1 MPPSLQCIQNNYNN
15 KSLDSFTPIQHIKT
29 ISQNNSNQHDFYQN
43 IIPSKILREF
53 CNINEI
59 IIKAANPVQEIQ
71 IYTMTN
77 GNKEN
82 TDFSKHSEHFLKVIS
97 TEGDFL
103 YIITPSSNEFT
114 VYVKPAFLRT
124 IHLNHIICTF
134 KKEDCIQKR
143 IEDLKDLCSDEY
155 HLTVIDNG
163 HTITPCTTDG
173 ITVIQSPNYGG
184 TAGFTRG
191 ILESLKTD
199 CTHVLLNDDDALIDQ
214 ETIFRTIS
222 LLKILSPE
230 YYERVISGIILD
242 QNNPEIV
249 FEAGG
254 IIDRGTLRYLSS
266 GIDISTIEGIDSL
279 FRNYRIDY
287 SAWTFSCIPLDSFRK
302 NGLPLPL
309 TIWFDDVEYGLRTH
323 MKVITVPG
331 ISAIHPRH
339 DYATRRR
346 YYHGRN
352 LMIALSTS
360 DRLDSKAV
368 NDIFE
373 KISVEIATY
382 RYQFADEM
390 LKGIADYLKGPDY
403 VFSNMKEGLRPEP
416 NLKTGPL
423 SELRNKL
430 EPTDPPAARSYRKR
444 LLSLNGLFLRPFGD
458 IESAEFDMDTSHFY
472 HIRTVLYHIDG
483 KTGFIAERN
492 TARTLSL
499 TFRTVWLKLKTKMMI
514 KKLKRTYREALPRY
528 TSIEY
533 WTNLLCKEEEK

>member
-1 MPPSLQCIQNNYNN
+1 MISNSRVDTPSYEDSL
-15 KSLDSFTPIQHIKT
+15 KSLIPIQHVRS
-29 ISQNNSNQHDFYQN
+29 ISSIDNEKYTMYPN
-43 IIPSKILREF
+43 IIPIKSLREYCDISALF
-53 CNINEI
+53 LQVDGTQ
-59 IIKAANPVQEIQ
+59 KSIQ
-71 IYTMTN
+71 IQKVTQGVIEN
-77 GNKEN
+77 IQLDNKEESIIEVGIK
-82 TDFSKHSEHFLKVIS
+82 TGDYLFLTSPSQIEVTAYAETNIS
-97 TEGDFL
+97 RE
-103 YIITPSSNEFT
+103 
-114 VYVKPAFLRT
+114 VC
-124 IHLNHIICTF
+124 LNHVVCTF
-134 KKEDCIQKR
+134 KKEDYIQKR
-143 IEDLKDLCSDEY
+143 IEDLKVLCDNEY

-163 HTITPCTTDG
+163 HTITPYKTDS
-173 ITVIQSPNYGG
+173 IKEIQSPNYGG

-199 CTHVLLNDDDALIDQ
+199 CTHVLLNDDDAIIDQ

-222 LLKILSPE
+222 FLKILSPQ
-230 YYERVISGIILD
+230 YYDRIISGIILD
-242 QNNPEIV
+242 QKNPNIV

-254 IIDRGTLRYLSS
+254 ILDRGTLKYVSS
-266 GIDISTIEGIDSL
+266 ETDISTIEGIGSL
-279 FRNYRIDY
+279 FKNIPIDY

-302 NGLPLPL
+302 NGLPLPF

-368 NDIFE
+368 NDIFD

-382 RYQFADEM
+382 RYQFAEEM
-390 LKGIADYLKGPDY
+390 LEGIADYLKGPDY

-416 NLKTGPL
+416 DLKTGPL
-423 SELRNKL
+423 SQLKNEL
-430 EPTDPPAARSYRKR
+430 EPTDPPSARGYRKR
-444 LLSLNGLFLRPFGD
+444 LLTLNGLFLHPLGD
-458 IESAEFDMDTSHFY
+458 LESAEFNMDTSHFY
-472 HIRTVLYHIDG
+472 RIRKVLYHIDG
-483 KTGFIAERN
+483 ETGFIAERN

-528 TSIEY
+528 TSVEY